1 VVKTRPKL
9 IALELLGAMF
19 NLIWI
24 GALLVLVYFLY
35 GAFTKGT
42 PWPYLGWSLAV
53 VVIAKQ
59 IAAVLKNKEQR
70 VDYVGQLTDRGYERD
85 DAEAAWRIATG
96 GGANLLRNLEQ
107 AEPSDQIDRL
117 ERSINTS
124 STGGDSE

>member
-1 VVKTRPKL
+1 MKTRPKL
-9 IALELLGAMF
+9 IALELLGGIF
-19 NLIWI
+19 DLIWI

-53 VVIAKQ
+53 GFIAKQ
-59 IAAVLKNKEQR
+59 IAAALKDRKLR

-96 GGANLLRNLEQ
+96 GGANLLRNLQQ
-107 AEPSDQIDRL
+107 AELGDEIDRL
-117 ERSINTS
+117 EKAINTPNAE
-124 STGGDSE
+124 GKCA